1 MRGGG
6 CVTIRQ
12 RFVEIDYLS
21 LINFFNQVSKRQKCY
36 KNKFITFKF
45 LKKFGTK
52 FSKVPTNYQILSFKK
67 EDCYSFFWYW
77 NFTLMVYN
85 LVYSQLASM
94 ILPCPMSSDGGSGY
108 QFPFYRFSIIKQ
120 LCVQLQ
126 RLVVTVTFIVLAPGK

>member
-1 MRGGG
+1 MRDGG

-12 RFVEIDYLS
+12 RFVEIDYYLS
-21 LINFFNQVSKRQKCY
+21 FINFFNYLKD
-36 KNKFITFKF
+36 KNVTKTNFSPFKF
-45 LKKFGTK
+45 LRKFGTQ
-52 FSKVPTNYQILSFKK
+52 FSKVPTNYQILSFIK